1 MKLYVGNLPYN
12 ISDDQL
18 RDMFARYGTPDSARV
33 ITDRD
38 TGQSKGFGFVEFG
51 DDAIARAAM
60 GLNGTE
66 FGGRNL
72 TVNEARPRNESGG
85 NGGGGGGRGGRSRY

>member
-18 RDMFARYGTPDSARV
+18 RDMFAKFGTPDSARV

-38 TGQSKGFGFVEFG
+38 SGQSKGFGFVEFSNP
-51 DDAIARAAM
+51 DQAKEALS
-60 GLNGTE
+60 LNGSE
-66 FGGRNL
+66 FGGRAIR
-72 TVNEARPRNESGG
+72 VNEARPKNETA
-85 NGGGGGGRGGRSRY
+85 GGRSRY

>member
-18 RDMFARYGTPDSARV
+18 RDMFAKYGVPESARV

-38 TGQSKGFGFVEFG
+38 TGQSKGFGFVEFSN
-51 DDAIARAAM
+51 DEMARQALS
-60 GLNGTE
+60 LNGSD
-66 FGGRNL
+66 FGGRSL
-72 TVNEARPRNESGG
+72 KVNEARPRLEGS
-85 NGGGGGGRGGRSRY
+85 GGGRPRY

>member
-18 RDMFARYGTPDSARV
+18 RDVFARFGTPDSARV

-38 TGQSKGFGFVEFG
+38 SGQSKGFGFVEFS
-51 DDAIARAAM
+51 DDTQAKAALS
-60 GLNGTE
+60 LNGTE
-66 FGGRNL
+66 FGGRSL
-72 TVNEARPRNESGG
+72 TVNEARPRAEGSGG
-85 NGGGGGGRGGRSRY
+85 NGRSGRSRY